1 MVLTAGGGVRDSNT
15 HSSDIY
21 NIPGLTAVNYG
32 VNGLSCQDVVQFGIT
47 CPASS
52 NIHSTT
58 SGKIYNASFRRD
70 FESGNLNIT
79 YNQQLNPSSTG
90 SQQQTQTFTLASNYD
105 FSDRLKLGFSGSYS
119 EITAIAG
126 YLSSQASYAY
136 LNRNMLTLSPNC
148 RWDWTPEVNL
158 QLSYI
163 YYNQHYTQVNQTAI
177 ADSIQFQINYQPQIN
192 RQVK

>member
-1 MVLTAGGGVRDSNT
+1 VLAANT
-15 HSSDIY
+15 SY
-21 NIPGLTAVNYG
+21 
-32 VNGLSCQDVVQFGIT
+32 T

-58 SGKIYNASFRRD
+58 SGKLYNASFKRD
-70 FESGNLNIT
+70 FESGSLNVS

-90 SQQQTQTFTLASNYD
+90 SQQQTQTFGLATNYD
-105 FSDRLKLGFSGSYS
+105 LSDRWKVGFSGSYT
-119 EITAIAG
+119 EVTAVAG

-136 LNRNMLTLSPNC
+136 LNRNLISLSPNC
-148 RWDWTPEVNL
+148 RWDWTQEVNL

-163 YYNQHYTQVNQTAI
+163 YLDQHYTQINQTAI
-177 ADSIQFQINYQPQIN
+177 ANSIQFQINYQPQIN